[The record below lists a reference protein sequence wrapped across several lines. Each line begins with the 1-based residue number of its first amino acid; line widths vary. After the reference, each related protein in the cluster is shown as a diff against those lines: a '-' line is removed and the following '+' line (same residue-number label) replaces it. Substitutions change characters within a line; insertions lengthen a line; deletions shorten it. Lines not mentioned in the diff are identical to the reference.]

1 MMRGVILLTFGA
13 FAAYSDDF
21 MCRMSMRTHGTPSL
35 ETLYMRLEHLNV
47 WYWDTPSVA
56 QFNPNFL

>member
-1 MMRGVILLTFGA
+1 MMQGVILLTFGA

-47 WYWDTPSVA
+47 
-56 QFNPNFL
+56 